1 MYFSRPD
8 SEVFSDTVAQS
19 RLEMGARLAREAPV
33 EADVVVPVPD
43 SGLYGALGFSRAA
56 NTPIELGLIRNHY
69 IGRTF
74 IEPQQSIRH
83 FGVKVKLNPVREL
96 IAGKRIVLVDDSIVR
111 GTTSRK
117 IVNMVREAGATEVH
131 VRITSPPTAFSCVY
145 GIDTPTRA
153 ELIASDHSLEEIR
166 RFHPGRQPGLPL
178 PRGSARKR
186 LGQPRLLLHG
196 VLERRLPRSGREP
209 RRAAG
214 GALPASTRGRRL
226 WRMTGADAYREAG
239 VDLEAQ
245 DRALAGIGDL
255 VQSTFTENVLSGL
268 GAFGGLFAVPASV
281 RDPVLVASADGV
293 GTKLSVARMAGDF
306 STVGGD
312 LVNHCVNDILVQ
324 GATPLFFLDYVGA
337 GKLDGPAMRELV
349 GSVARA
355 CIANRCALLGG
366 ETAEMPGFYQPGD
379 YELVGFVVGVV
390 ERDRIL
396 DGSAVRS
403 GDALIGL
410 ASAGLH
416 TNGFSLARRAF
427 FDLAGFDLASR
438 LPGSERTVRDALLAP
453 HLSYLSVLE
462 PLLGDPRLHAL
473 AHITGGGLTDN
484 LPRVLPQGLGAVIE
498 TDRWDVPGDFLAI
511 QRLAGVGTAEM
522 YRVFNMGVGMV
533 LVVDPA
539 GVGSLVRELEA
550 AGGRAFVL
558 GSVRP
563 GEGVSY
569 VGEMESA

>member
-1 MYFSRPD
+1 
-8 SEVFSDTVAQS
+8 
-19 RLEMGARLAREAPV
+19 
-33 EADVVVPVPD
+33 
-43 SGLYGALGFSRAA
+43 
-56 NTPIELGLIRNHY
+56 
-69 IGRTF
+69 
-74 IEPQQSIRH
+74 
-83 FGVKVKLNPVREL
+83 
-96 IAGKRIVLVDDSIVR
+96 
-111 GTTSRK
+111 
-117 IVNMVREAGATEVH
+117 
-131 VRITSPPTAFSCVY
+131 
-145 GIDTPTRA
+145 
-153 ELIASDHSLEEIR
+153 
-166 RFHPGRQPGLPL
+166 
-178 PRGSARKR
+178 
-186 LGQPRLLLHG
+186 
-196 VLERRLPRSGREP
+196 
-209 RRAAG
+209 
-214 GALPASTRGRRL
+214 
-226 WRMTGADAYREAG
+226 MTGADAYREAG

-255 VQSTFTENVLSGL
+255 VKSTFTENVLSGL
-268 GAFGGLFAVPASV
+268 GAFGGLFALPASV

-379 YELVGFVVGVV
+379 YELVGFIVGVV